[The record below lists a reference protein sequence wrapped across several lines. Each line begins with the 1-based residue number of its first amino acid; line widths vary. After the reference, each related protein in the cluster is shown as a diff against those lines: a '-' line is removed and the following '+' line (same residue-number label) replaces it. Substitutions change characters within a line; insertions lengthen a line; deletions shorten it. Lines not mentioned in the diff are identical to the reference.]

1 MTNHL
6 ISTSTFL
13 SLVLRHQPETI
24 GVTLDSEGWI
34 AIAELLAA
42 CAAHGKPITREL
54 LEEVVATN
62 DKRRFS
68 ISPDG
73 VRIRANQGHSV
84 DVDLGLTPQEPP
96 DLLFHG
102 TVAKFLDS
110 IRRSGLIKGTRHHV
124 HMSADEQ
131 TAGKVGQRRGQPVI
145 LIIEAAR
152 MSRAEHAFFQSD
164 NGVWLVDAVPAE
176 YLRFP
181 SA

>member
-1 MTNHL
+1 
-6 ISTSTFL
+6 
-13 SLVLRHQPETI
+13 
-24 GVTLDSEGWI
+24 
-34 AIAELLAA
+34 
-42 CAAHGKPITREL
+42 L
-54 LEEVVATN
+54 LEELVVTN

-84 DVDLGLTPQEPP
+84 EVDLGLTPREPP
-96 DLLFHG
+96 DVLFHG

-110 IRRSGLIKGTRHHV
+110 IRRSGLIKGNRHHV

-131 TAGKVGQRRGQPVI
+131 TAAKVGQRHGKPVI
-145 LIIEAAR
+145 LTIEATR
-152 MSRAEHAFFQSD
+152 MSRVGHAFFQSD
-164 NGVWLVDAVPAE
+164 NGVWLVDAVPPE